1 MAQVTTNIRLLS
13 VEQTDTGGL
22 IFRFSDNP
30 LNGIYFENMD
40 VFNDLIQNVDQYNE
54 LLKKL
59 LILDWSQE
67 NIEGKYAL
75 LDCDSVDDVWVKGTL
90 VAP

>member
-1 MAQVTTNIRLLS
+1 MAQVTTNVRLLS

-30 LNGIYFENMD
+30 LVGVYFENMD
-40 VFNDLIQNVDQYNE
+40 VFNDLIQKLEPYTE

-67 NIEGKYAL
+67 NIEGKYAM
-75 LDCDSVDDVWVKGTL
+75 LDCDSADDVWVKGTL
-90 VAP
+90 DPT

>member
-1 MAQVTTNIRLLS
+1 MAQVTTNVRLLS

-22 IFRFSDNP
+22 IFKFSDNP
-30 LNGIYFENMD
+30 LVGVYFENMD
-40 VFNDLIQNVDQYNE
+40 VFNDLIQKLEPYTE

-67 NIEGKYAL
+67 NIEGKYAM
-75 LDCDSVDDVWVKGTL
+75 LDCDSTDDVWVKGTL
-90 VAP
+90 EVP

>member
-13 VEQTDTGGL
+13 VEQTAENEL
-22 IFRFSDNP
+22 FFRFSDNP
-30 LNGIYFENMD
+30 LVAVYFENMD
-40 VFNDLIQNVDQYNE
+40 VFNSAIQQIDQYNE

-67 NIEGKYAL
+67 NIEGKYAV
-75 LDCDSVDDVWVKGTL
+75 LDCDSVGDIWVKGTMDT
-90 VAP
+90 P

>member
-1 MAQVTTNIRLLS
+1 MAQVTTNIRLVS

-30 LNGIYFENMD
+30 LAGVYFENMD
-40 VFNDLIQNVDQYNE
+40 VFNELIQQLDTYNE

-67 NIEGKYAL
+67 NVEGKYAV
-75 LDCDSVDDVWVKGTL
+75 LDCDSVDDIWVKGTL

>member
-13 VEQTDTGGL
+13 VEQTDTNGL

-30 LNGIYFENMD
+30 LTGIYFENMD
-40 VFNDLIQNVDQYNE
+40 VFNSLIQQVDQYNE

-67 NIEGKYAL
+67 NIEGKYAV
-75 LDCDSVDDVWVKGTL
+75 LDCDSVGDIWVKGTMD
-90 VAP
+90 AP

>member
-1 MAQVTTNIRLLS
+1 MAQVTTSIRLIS
-13 VEQTDTGGL
+13 VEQTIDNEL

-30 LNGIYFENMD
+30 LVGVYFANMD
-40 VFNDLIQNVDQYNE
+40 VFNELIQQVDTYNE

-67 NIEGKYAL
+67 NIEGKYAV
-75 LDCDSVDDVWVKGTL
+75 LDCDSVDDIWVKGTL